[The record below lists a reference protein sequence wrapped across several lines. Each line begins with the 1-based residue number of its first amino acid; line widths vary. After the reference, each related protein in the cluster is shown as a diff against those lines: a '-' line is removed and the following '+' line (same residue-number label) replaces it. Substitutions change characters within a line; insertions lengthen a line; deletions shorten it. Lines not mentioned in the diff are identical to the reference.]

1 MKRGERENTILGMVG
16 EVNFN
21 WLALKTHDRAPA
33 HTVGITELHVT
44 KEKGEKKRKSS
55 ILHSTPVS

>member
-1 MKRGERENTILGMVG
+1 MVG

-44 KEKGEKKRKSS
+44 KEGGEKEKSS
-55 ILHSTPVS
+55 ILHSTLVS